1 MASVTMF
8 DETAAGERGEA
19 LVVEF
24 LRERVTVR
32 ELIRSR
38 VYQEVTEHNARLKL
52 DGQAEGKPRRRFG
65 RWTEPVDWQ
74 AEYEKALAAFAGN
87 GFLLF
92 AGDRQLMDLDE
103 EVELTPGIEV
113 SFLRLVPLVGG

>member
-1 MASVTMF
+1 MF
-8 DETAAGERGEA
+8 DETMAGERGDA

-24 LRERVTVR
+24 LSERVTVR

-52 DGQAEGKPRRRFG
+52 AAQAEGKARGRSRRQP
-65 RWTEPVDWQ
+65 EPADWQ

-92 AGDRQLMDLDE
+92 AGDRQLLELDE

-113 SFLRLVPLVGG
+113 SVLRLVPLVGG